1 MSQFDDQ
8 CSVAFE
14 KEWRMVWARAFIRA
28 CLEDLDM
35 QDVLDSSLDSMTTQ
49 ANNWIQKSKSI
60 GQTVPIVSSDD
71 LKESGL
77 EILDSETLQ

>member
-14 KEWRMVWARAFIRA
+14 REWRMVWARAFIRA
-28 CLEDLDM
+28 CLEDPDM
-35 QDVLDSSLDSMTTQ
+35 QDVMDSSLDDLTTQ
-49 ANNWIQKSKSI
+49 ANNWIQKSRSI
-60 GQTVPIVSSDD
+60 RQTVPIVSSDD

-77 EILDSETLQ
+77 EILDSEDSQ

>member
-14 KEWRMVWARAFIRA
+14 KEWRMVWSRAFIRA
-28 CLEDLDM
+28 CLEDPEM
-35 QDVLDSSLDSMTTQ
+35 QDFPESSLDDLTTQ
-49 ANNWIQKSKSI
+49 ANTWIQKSKSI

-77 EILDSETLQ
+77 EILDSEDSQ